1 MEQPAVLHPT
11 VFDIEEQQVAALYS
25 KALLSAARDRI
36 EVVVDEF
43 EAIVKECLDR
53 FPQLEAALA
62 SPRINEEDKDA
73 MLDRIFGGKVD
84 TTLLNFLKI
93 LSRRRRLGAL
103 RAIQK
108 AVAALRDEQLG
119 RLAVIVTSSQPLSD
133 DQRRDIVARLRET
146 FGKEVSLK
154 EKVDASL
161 LGGII
166 LRVGDRVY
174 DGSVRGKLQVKRR
187 SVASGVER
195 AVRDQY
201 ASLLS

>member
-1 MEQPAVLHPT
+1 MEQPAVIHPT

-25 KALLSAARDRI
+25 KALLSAAGDRI

-43 EAIVKECLDR
+43 EAVIKEGLDR

-62 SPRINEEDKDA
+62 SPRINEEDKEA

-84 TTLLNFLKI
+84 RVLLNFLKI

-119 RLAVIVTSSQPLSD
+119 RLAVTVTSSQPLTD
-133 DQRRDIVARLRET
+133 DQKRDIVARLRET
-146 FGKEVSLK
+146 FGKEVSLT
-154 EKVDASL
+154 EKVDPSL
-161 LGGII
+161 VGGII

-174 DGSVRGKLQVKRR
+174 DGSVRGKLQVMRR
-187 SVASGVER
+187 AVASGVER